1 MADEKS
7 SSAGP
12 PKADPARPPA
22 AAPARAPVAV
32 PAPAPAA
39 ASAAGP
45 CAPPR
50 AVDPF
55 LGHGQAVTIVCAS
68 ARTIPANLARTLE
81 ELGVSGAP
89 FQQSVRT
96 AVTAAGY
103 TLGVDD
109 VPAAP
114 GTRLIQV
121 VTIIQN
127 ARRRA

>member
-1 MADEKS
+1 MPDEKS
-7 SSAGP
+7 SRAGP
-12 PKADPARPPA
+12 PKADAARPPA
-22 AAPARAPVAV
+22 VAPAMA

-39 ASAAGP
+39 SSAAGP

-50 AVDPF
+50 AAAPF

-68 ARTIPANLARTLE
+68 ARTIPANLARTLA
-81 ELGVSGAP
+81 ELGLSCAS

-96 AVTAAGY
+96 AVDAAGY
-103 TLGVDD
+103 ALGAED

-127 ARRRA
+127 ARRTA

>member
-1 MADEKS
+1 MPEEKS
-7 SSAGP
+7 SSAKPPTAGP
-12 PKADPARPPA
+12 AKPPA
-22 AAPARAPVAV
+22 AGPAKPST
-32 PAPAPAA
+32 AA
-39 ASAAGP
+39 P

-50 AVDPF
+50 AADPF

-81 ELGVSGAP
+81 ELGVSGAQ

-109 VPAAP
+109 VPAAL

-127 ARRRA
+127 ARRTA

>member
-1 MADEKS
+1 MPEEKS
-7 SSAGP
+7 SSAKP
-12 PKADPARPPA
+12 PTA
-22 AAPARAPVAV
+22 AAAKPTAGPAKPSTAAPCA
-32 PAPAPAA
+32 APRAA
-39 ASAAGP
+39 A
-45 CAPPR
+45 
-50 AVDPF
+50 PF

-81 ELGVSGAP
+81 ELGVSGAQ

-127 ARRRA
+127 ARRTA

>member
-1 MADEKS
+1 MPEKKS
-7 SSAGP
+7 SSAEP
-12 PKADPARPPA
+12 PQADSAVRPTA
-22 AAPARAPVAV
+22 A
-32 PAPAPAA
+32 
-39 ASAAGP
+39 P

-50 AVDPF
+50 AAAPF
-55 LGHGQAVTIVCAS
+55 LGHGPAVTIVCAS
-68 ARTIPANLARTLE
+68 ARTIPANLARTLA
-81 ELGVSGAP
+81 ELGLSCAS

-103 TLGVDD
+103 ALGAED

-127 ARRRA
+127 ARRTA

>member
-1 MADEKS
+1 MPDEKS

-12 PKADPARPPA
+12 PKADAARPPA
-22 AAPARAPVAV
+22 AAPARAPVAA

-39 ASAAGP
+39 TGP

>member
-1 MADEKS
+1 MPDEKS

-12 PKADPARPPA
+12 PKADAARPPA
-22 AAPARAPVAV
+22 AAPAVA

-39 ASAAGP
+39 PPAAGP

-50 AVDPF
+50 AASPF
-55 LGHGQAVTIVCAS
+55 LGHGQAVSIVCAS
-68 ARTIPANLARTLE
+68 ARTIPANLARTLG

-89 FQQSVRT
+89 FQHSVRC

-103 TLGVDD
+103 TLGVED

-127 ARRRA
+127 ARRTA

>member
-1 MADEKS
+1 MPDEKS

-12 PKADPARPPA
+12 PKADGA
-22 AAPARAPVAV
+22 
-32 PAPAPAA
+32 
-39 ASAAGP
+39 P

-50 AVDPF
+50 AASPF
-55 LGHGQAVTIVCAS
+55 LGHGRAVSIVCAS

-81 ELGVSGAP
+81 ELGLSGPP
-89 FQQSVRT
+89 FQHSVRC

-103 TLGVDD
+103 TLGAED

-121 VTIIQN
+121 VTTIQN
-127 ARRRA
+127 ARRTA

>member
-1 MADEKS
+1 MPDEKS
-7 SSAGP
+7 SSE
-12 PKADPARPPA
+12 R
-22 AAPARAPVAV
+22 
-32 PAPAPAA
+32 
-39 ASAAGP
+39 GP

-50 AVDPF
+50 PVDLF
-55 LGHGQAVTIVCAS
+55 LGHGQAVAIVCAS

-96 AVTAAGY
+96 AVSAAGY
-103 TLGVDD
+103 ALGVDD

-121 VTIIQN
+121 VTIIQS